1 MEYVPVI
8 LTVAVIH
15 LLAVMS
21 PGPDFI
27 MTIHNSLKYSR
38 RSGIYSAIGL
48 GLGIAVHVTYCLV
61 GIAVIISKSILLFSV
76 IKYLGA
82 AYLIYIGIKALR
94 SKRGPDYGS
103 EEHVAEDISPLQAL
117 RSGFLT
123 NVTNPK
129 ATLFFLS
136 LFTLVIDPSTPMA
149 VKMIMGIEMVL
160 ATMLWFGVV
169 AVVVSHRLV
178 RKHVAKIQHRLEQCM
193 GGILILFG
201 LKVATQHA
209 K

>member
-1 MEYVPVI
+1 MPVI

-27 MTIHNSLKYSR
+27 MTIHNTLKYSR

-61 GIAVIISKSILLFSV
+61 GIAVIISKSVVLFSI

-103 EEHVAEDISPLQAL
+103 EEHVPQDISPLKAL

-129 ATLFFLS
+129 ATLFS
-136 LFTLVIDPSTPMA
+136 
-149 VKMIMGIEMVL
+149 
-160 ATMLWFGVV
+160 
-169 AVVVSHRLV
+169 
-178 RKHVAKIQHRLEQCM
+178 
-193 GGILILFG
+193 
-201 LKVATQHA
+201 
-209 K
+209 